1 MIPDWIRNLK
11 AVTFDVWNTLLVTKS
26 YAEVRSEFLAKVLK
40 RNNIIKSS
48 KEIADAYQYSFD
60 YAEPARMGKGRN
72 YRFIKA
78 EERLDYILL
87 KLGIVLPP
95 EEKVAIIKYFEEV
108 TLTDNPPLVIG
119 AEEILGLL
127 RSRYQIGIICGS
139 GLTPGRILR
148 TVLKS
153 KGILRYFESLV
164 FSDEVGFEKPRP
176 LIFEKALKELE
187 VKPAE
192 AVHIGDL
199 LDTDVAG
206 AKAFGMRAVWYNHE
220 GKPNE
225 TSIKPDLEI
234 RRLIQL
240 AEYLAPGAWK
250 PKKYLHR
257 Y

>member
-1 MIPDWIRNLK
+1 MILSWIRNLK
-11 AVTFDVWNTLLVTKS
+11 AVTFDVWNTLLVAKS
-26 YAEVRSEFLAKVLK
+26 YSPVRSEYLAKILK
-40 RNNIIKSS
+40 RNNIIKSN

-60 YAEPARMGKGRN
+60 YAEQARKGGN

-87 KLGIVLPP
+87 QLRTVLPP
-95 EEKVAIIKYFEEV
+95 EEKVAVIKYFEEV
-108 TLTDNPPLVIG
+108 TLTDNPSLVIG
-119 AEEILGLL
+119 VEEILGLL

-153 KGILRYFESLV
+153 KGILKYFESLV
-164 FSDEVGFEKPRP
+164 FSDEVGFEKPHP
-176 LIFEKALKELE
+176 LIFEKALKEFE

-192 AVHIGDL
+192 VVHIGDL

-206 AKAFGMRAVWYNHE
+206 AKAIEMKAVWYNHE

-225 TSIKPDLEI
+225 TSVKPDIEI